1 MFMHTMSPSSM
12 NGWILSTT
20 CKHHI
25 PKVMTLAVW
34 RMLNMRD
41 TLFSFFNQKFRW
53 GECPVQTLVSLLI
66 LVKCLPNVVYRIP
79 CKAGAKYT
87 PNTVCKAK
95 STYESQD
102 VVLHKDY
109 EYSCWV
115 HGCLSS
121 KTTKKKTQYLS
132 LEKSCKVIPWADDIG
147 IFKTCPLLHTL
158 QSLANSLHKYTKKR
172 NSQNTSF
179 FSRLNLQHLKIC
191 VCIKH
196 KAPTYSH
203 FQKEQAYTHDW
214 CQFPLV
220 YELPV

>member
-34 RMLNMRD
+34 RMLNIRD

-102 VVLHKDY
+102 IFHKNREISILTIWITRCSTAQRLHIQLLSTWLSFKQDNEKKDPIPQPWKVVQGHP
-109 EYSCWV
+109 
-115 HGCLSS
+115 LSR
-121 KTTKKKTQYLS
+121 
-132 LEKSCKVIPWADDIG
+132 W
-147 IFKTCPLLHTL
+147 HWRL
-158 QSLANSLHKYTKKR
+158 QDLPPSSH
-172 NSQNTSF
+172 
-179 FSRLNLQHLKIC
+179 
-191 VCIKH
+191 
-196 KAPTYSH
+196 AP
-203 FQKEQAYTHDW
+203 EP
-214 CQFPLV
+214 CQQPT
-220 YELPV
+220 

>member
-1 MFMHTMSPSSM
+1 MWCTASHAKQEPSIPLTLSAKQNQHMNHKISFIRIEKSP
-12 NGWILSTT
+12 
-20 CKHHI
+20 
-25 PKVMTLAVW
+25 
-34 RMLNMRD
+34 
-41 TLFSFFNQKFRW
+41 FSR
-53 GECPVQTLVSLLI
+53 
-66 LVKCLPNVVYRIP
+66 
-79 CKAGAKYT
+79 
-87 PNTVCKAK
+87 
-95 STYESQD
+95 YESQD

-109 EYSCWV
+109 TYSCWV

-147 IFKTCPLLHTL
+147 VFKTCPLLHTL

-179 FSRLNLQHLKIC
+179 FSRLNLQHLKTC